1 MEGIKGGAL
10 ATPPGKSHGQYKQ
23 QKLWTSL
30 IAFER
35 SNPLKL
41 EKESLGVRVELVYNQ
56 CLLCLYHF
64 PEIWYEYATWHASTG
79 DKERASEVF
88 KRAIEAL
95 PSCTI
100 LSSGTADLRQRRTRL
115 RRPRRFMRIFW

>member
-1 MEGIKGGAL
+1 MRQVARELKKKWEGIKGGAL

-41 EKESLGVRVELVYNQ
+41 EKESGTNDSMKIIFNGITEVVAQ
-56 CLLCLYHF
+56 MLLTVLQML
-64 PEIWYEYATWHASTG
+64 
-79 DKERASEVF
+79 KLQ
-88 KRAIEAL
+88 K
-95 PSCTI
+95 
-100 LSSGTADLRQRRTRL
+100 LSVLN
-115 RRPRRFMRIFW
+115 FV